1 MRRDY
6 FGWALV
12 GLIVVSVPLVRT
24 FVVQPFSLPARS
36 MAPTLLQGDYVFVS
50 KFSYGYTRYSLP
62 FSPPLFSGRIFA
74 SEPKRGDV
82 VVFRLPKDDS
92 TDYIK
97 RIVGLPGDRIQMIG
111 GLLHINGQPVNRE
124 QIDDFIDTETSRPV
138 KRWRETLPEGV
149 SHATLDLQPNG
160 FYDNTP
166 VHTVPGGHYFML
178 GDKRDNST
186 DSRAQSQIGF
196 VPFDHLIGRVWI
208 VFMSLDDAAKNAR
221 LERFGLLVR

>member
-6 FGWALV
+6 FGWILV
-12 GLIVVSVPLVRT
+12 GLIVVSVPLIRT

-82 VVFRLPKDDS
+82 VVFRLPKDES

-111 GLLHINGQPVNRE
+111 GLLHINGRPVKRE
-124 QIDDFIDTETSRPV
+124 QVDDFIDNETSRPV

-149 SHATLDLQPNG
+149 SHTTLDLQPNG

-166 VHTVPGGHYFML
+166 VHTVPAGHYFML
-178 GDKRDNST
+178 GDNRDNST

-208 VFMSLDDAAKNAR
+208 VFMSLDDTAKNAR